1 MVYRI
6 HEQETR
12 KAITHEGE
20 PAFLVRMK
28 YFVEKDGN
36 NTTSLTWQE
45 MRDLFVALGRKIGEK
60 NDYVLRQH
68 MSEMFES
75 GKFSHIPPGSD
86 RFSHIPPGPGLVT

>member
-45 MRDLFVALGRKIGEK
+45 MRDLFVALGKKIGEK
-60 NDYVLRQH
+60 NYFVLQQH
-68 MSEMFES
+68 MDELHIAEMFKDKS
-75 GKFSHIPPGSD
+75 I
-86 RFSHIPPGPGLVT
+86 SHIPPGPGLVT